1 MKIDSA
7 SFLPRR
13 SGGVRHR
20 PEADIGSIREL
31 LRGGYGTARSI
42 LKELIQNAEDAD
54 ASRMDVYWIPGDS
67 ASPLSLLAHP
77 SLIVSNNG
85 RFTEGNRDAI
95 TQMSLGT
102 KGTEERAIG
111 RFGKGLKS
119 IFAWSEAFFIIAPTD
134 LKLGWPEDRIVDFFN
149 PWHGW
154 RHGDWDGQFD
164 RHSDLLVGE
173 IERLLCTNHFPAENP
188 WLAFWFPLR
197 QDCKENQEWI
207 LKSFP
212 GNDPEFCKNLA
223 IDTRYLVPSLA
234 SGVTQIRPCRVS

>member
-7 SFLPRR
+7 SFLPHR

-119 IFAWSEAFFIIAPTD
+119 IFAWSEAFFIIA
-134 LKLGWPEDRIVDFFN
+134 
-149 PWHGW
+149 
-154 RHGDWDGQFD
+154 
-164 RHSDLLVGE
+164 SALL
-173 IERLLCTNHFPAENP
+173 
-188 WLAFWFPLR
+188 
-197 QDCKENQEWI
+197 
-207 LKSFP
+207 
-212 GNDPEFCKNLA
+212 
-223 IDTRYLVPSLA
+223 
-234 SGVTQIRPCRVS
+234 